1 MQENQL
7 PTAAVSNLV
16 CTDFSAVQYVPIGL
30 TWPAEPSKIASVV
43 TAKQNTVNATAWTAG
58 IRICDL
64 STKPEGLAINQHAG
78 ECYLIEEKQ
87 SSNHLSRKNVALSDE
102 EIQ

>member
-1 MQENQL
+1 MLEQCFTAVMQENQL

-43 TAKQNTVNATAWTAG
+43 TAKQNTVNATA
-58 IRICDL
+58 
-64 STKPEGLAINQHAG
+64 
-78 ECYLIEEKQ
+78 
-87 SSNHLSRKNVALSDE
+87 
-102 EIQ
+102 